1 MRPAFIERRAS
12 GGDAGCLGALATR
25 VFLDTNATAGTTRE
39 LANEARSVYS
49 PQVFAAR
56 LQDAAVEIVV
66 AQSGEAIVG
75 FIDDVGVTQYVIEGT
90 AHENRVLAR
99 RIAG

>member
-1 MRPAFIERRAS
+1 VRPAFIERRAS

-25 VFLDTNATAGTTRE
+25 VFLDTNATDGITRE

-66 AQSGEAIVG
+66 AQ
-75 FIDDVGVTQYVIEGT
+75 
-90 AHENRVLAR
+90 RAR
-99 RIAG
+99 PSSDSSTTWASRST